1 VQLHRELNKYVMG
14 VLSDN
19 FTAGFF
25 VSFIMTVSV
34 HDIERIQ
41 NKVIWL
47 CIGTIC
53 SRVVLICMT
62 SVVANLPEGPNLK

>member
-25 VSFIMTVSV
+25 VSFIMTVFLP
-34 HDIERIQ
+34 DIEGIL
-41 NKVIWL
+41 NKVIIW
-47 CIGTIC
+47 
-53 SRVVLICMT
+53 S
-62 SVVANLPEGPNLK
+62 

>member
-1 VQLHRELNKYVMG
+1 

-34 HDIERIQ
+34 PDIEGIQ
-41 NKVIWL
+41 NKVIWPW
-47 CIGTIC
+47 IGTTC
-53 SRVVLICMT
+53 SV
-62 SVVANLPEGPNLK
+62 